1 MPQIAASATTM
12 LFGSFQKYIARKVR
26 DLSIA
31 RLDERFA
38 DYGEVAYV
46 GFSRIDGRLIDAG
59 THPISYLQQHS

>member
-1 MPQIAASATTM
+1 
-12 LFGSFQKYIARKVR
+12 VR

-59 THPISYLQQHS
+59 THPISYLSMHS